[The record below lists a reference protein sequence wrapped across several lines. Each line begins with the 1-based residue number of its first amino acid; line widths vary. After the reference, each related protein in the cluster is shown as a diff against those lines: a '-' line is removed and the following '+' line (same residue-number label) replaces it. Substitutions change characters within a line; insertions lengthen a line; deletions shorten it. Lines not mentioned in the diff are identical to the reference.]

1 MTLLSARGVTQ
12 HAGDR
17 VLFDGLELTL
27 DEGARVGLVGH
38 NGSGKTTLLSLLARE
53 RAPDLG
59 EVTARRGLVVGR
71 VEQFLPAALERRTAL
86 DTVLDALPR
95 DRQHERWVA
104 ESLLASF
111 GFAPDELDFVT
122 GELSGGQQN
131 RLMLARALV
140 REPELLLL
148 DEPTNHLDL
157 ATLEVFEEVLRE
169 FAGSLVLVSHD
180 RAFLD
185 AVTTMT
191 LFLRDGRLYRFDMP
205 YSSARLALDEADA
218 AARDRR
224 RAEDRKIGD
233 LKESA
238 KRLALWGKVYDSEK
252 LARRARNMERRIERL
267 EAERTFVTDGSPL
280 DLALEARALKAKEV
294 LRLTDLTVFSPGDS
308 PRRLFH
314 APELL
319 IRPGERVG
327 LLGANGAGKST
338 LIRRLIDVARNASR
352 VDGIKIGPQVTLG
365 YYDQELTEASGND
378 TIAAYL
384 ARRSSADDVTIR
396 QHLIGAGF
404 PYRDHDKRVATMSG
418 GERARLLFILLSL
431 EAPNFL
437 VLDEPTNHIDI
448 DGREQLEEQ
457 LLASPAAV
465 LITAHDRHFLD
476 HVVERWW
483 WIRNGTLIEVQRP
496 DEFYRSL
503 GVAPARPLEPPW
515 AIRPKRTEH
524 SAPQDALLERI
535 VEIEAKLEADRAR
548 KARFQKPA
556 LQAQWQRELED
567 LYRQIEDR
575 E

>member
-17 VLFDGLELTL
+17 VLFDRLELTL
-27 DEGARVGLVGH
+27 EEGARVALVGH

-53 RAPDLG
+53 RVPDAG
-59 EVTARRGLVVGR
+59 EVTTRRGLVVGR
-71 VEQFLPAALERRTAL
+71 VEQFLPAALEPRTAL
-86 DTVLDALPR
+86 DAVLDALPA
-95 DRQHERWVA
+95 DRRHERWVA
-104 ESLLASF
+104 ESRLASF

-157 ATLEVFEEVLRE
+157 ATLEVFEEVLRA
-169 FAGSLVLVSHD
+169 FPGSLVLVSHD

-185 AVTTMT
+185 AVTTTT
-191 LFLRDGRLYRFDMP
+191 LFLRDGRLYRFDLP
-205 YSSARLALDEADA
+205 YSQARVALDEADA

-224 RAEDRKIGD
+224 RAEDRKIED
-233 LKESA
+233 LRESA
-238 KRLALWGKVYDSEK
+238 KRLALWGKVYDNEK

-280 DLALEARALKAKEV
+280 DLALEARSLKAKEV
-294 LRLTDLTVFSPGDS
+294 LRLVDLMVYSPGDE
-308 PRRLFH
+308 PRPLFH
-314 APELL
+314 VPELL

-338 LIRRLIDVARNASR
+338 LIRRLVDVARNASR
-352 VDGIKIGPQVTLG
+352 IDGITLGPQVTLG
-365 YYDQELTEASGND
+365 YYDQELTEASGD
-378 TIAAYL
+378 ETIAEYL
-384 ARRSSADDVTIR
+384 SRRSRADDVTIR
-396 QHLIGAGF
+396 QRLIGAGF
-404 PYRDHDKRVATMSG
+404 AYRDHVKRVSTMSG

-448 DGREQLEEQ
+448 DGREQLEAQ
-457 LLASPAAV
+457 LLASPAAA

-476 HVVERWW
+476 RVVERWW
-483 WIRNGTLIEVQRP
+483 WIRNGTLIEVHEP

-503 GVAPARPLEPPW
+503 GASRPARASAAAPASG
-515 AIRPKRTEH
+515 KRATPQH
-524 SAPQDALLERI
+524 PQDALLERI

-556 LQAQWQRELED
+556 LQAQWQRELEE
-567 LYRQIEDR
+567 LYRQIDER